1 MIKSI
6 LQYYLNN
13 DAYVLNQFI
22 RHFLISVYGVLFAA
36 MIFIPLGF
44 YLSRKKKLARVII
57 TLASTIQTIPSL
69 AMISLLMIALGIGV
83 NTVVVCVFLYS
94 ILPILENTYTA
105 VTNVDEDIIDVALA
119 MGMTPFQVLWKVELP
134 LSLSIILGGIRNAL
148 VLAIGITAI
157 GTFIGAGGLGDII
170 TRGIN
175 LSNGETLIWAGT
187 IPAALM
193 AVGLDIILGYVE
205 KKLSYV

>member
-57 TLASTIQTIPSL
+57 TLANIIQTIPSL

-94 ILPILENTYTA
+94 ILPIIENTYTA

-119 MGMTPFQVLWKVELP
+119 MGMTPFQVLWKIELP

-187 IPAALM
+187 VPAALM

>member
-6 LQYYLNN
+6 LRYYLDN

-57 TLASTIQTIPSL
+57 TLANIIQTIPSL

-94 ILPILENTYTA
+94 ILPIIENTYTA